1 MGQFTRF
8 PQSLQNRSTFC
19 RRFPSV
25 GERAMKAIPAVA
37 LSALIAAF
45 AGAER
50 ASAASAAGRTF
61 DFTNARPMLEVSTD
75 ETIAIAIQDR
85 REYVVDGG
93 KPETFVGLIRSRV
106 GIPFD
111 VHTTST
117 EPLATDLGKAL
128 VATFAFHKVTATY
141 VRVAP
146 EESPDQIMSRL
157 GKAGAQ
163 KALVIT
169 LLEWRTDTYQTTR
182 MDFQFRAELFDAS
195 GRSLARHAISGSEA
209 LGRINASQVAE
220 KKLSELLRG
229 PISSALQGPKAA
241 DTTLAAPR
249 PAGGSLLMQQVQCKV
264 GEDAP
269 APMTLLACSQ
279 RNGEVIKQ

>member
-1 MGQFTRF
+1 
-8 PQSLQNRSTFC
+8 
-19 RRFPSV
+19 
-25 GERAMKAIPAVA
+25 
-37 LSALIAAF
+37 
-45 AGAER
+45 
-50 ASAASAAGRTF
+50 
-61 DFTNARPMLEVSTD
+61 MLELSTD

-117 EPLATDLGKAL
+117 EPLATDLGNAL
-128 VATFAFHKVTATY
+128 VATLAFHKVKATY
-141 VRVAP
+141 VRVT
-146 EESPDQIMSRL
+146 PDQSPEQVMSQVS
-157 GKAGAQ
+157 KAGAQ

-182 MDFQFRAELFDAS
+182 MDFQFKAELFDAS
-195 GRSLARHAISGSEA
+195 GRSVARQAISGSEA

-229 PISSALQGPKAA
+229 PILSALQGPKAA
-241 DTTLAAPR
+241 DAPLAAPR
-249 PAGGSLLMQQVQCKV
+249 PAGGSLLMQQVHCKV

-269 APMTLLACSQ
+269 VPMTMLACSQ
-279 RNGEVIKQ
+279 RNGEVVKQ

>member
-1 MGQFTRF
+1 
-8 PQSLQNRSTFC
+8 
-19 RRFPSV
+19 
-25 GERAMKAIPAVA
+25 MKAIPVVA

-61 DFTNARPMLEVSTD
+61 DFRNARPMLEVSTD

-111 VHTTST
+111 VHTTSA
-117 EPLATDLGKAL
+117 EPLANDLGKAL
-128 VATFAFHKVTATY
+128 VATFAFHKITATY

-146 EESPDQIMSRL
+146 EESPDQVKSQL

-182 MDFQFRAELFDAS
+182 MDFQFRAELFDAA
-195 GRSLARHAISGSEA
+195 GRSLARNAISGSEA
-209 LGRINASQVAE
+209 LGRINAAQVAE

-229 PISSALQGPKAA
+229 PISSALLGPNAETAA
-241 DTTLAAPR
+241 PSAPR
-249 PAGGSLLMQQVQCKV
+249 PAGSVLMQQVQCKV
-264 GEDAP
+264 GEEAP
-269 APMTLLACSQ
+269 APMTRLACSQ
-279 RNGEVIKQ
+279 RNGEVVTQ